1 MKNSNTYPVRSK
13 EPWVGGSEGSPVPSG
28 TSGERCPGVGSWC
41 PWPSGWWTDPYT
53 LGLCLFSPWPWW
65 GAPNPTSGTLWSHPP
80 PSDMSFSSSSS
91 SSSGSLAR
99 TSHRAARSSPWSSTA
114 NLSTTISVCSSNHTG
129 TTTNTREQDVVKPLL
144 SGALWKLSAPHLK
157 NDPLPPF
164 SCQSTPLRSLC
175 PPPLSIPLPHLNS
188 LLNWPPNNP
197 RKCLPQPTSSLL
209 PVERPWSLEQWGPSA
224 LRLYML
230 GGAGHTHLTVWE
242 RKQSIS
248 LGWSPEALHSYHLM
262 LLLSPL
268 DTKKLRKGML
278 KLNTSVLQEDKRI
291 LFLYIRPWK
300 KLLSLRG
307 NSSISFPYYY
317 VFLIFS
323 GK

>member
-1 MKNSNTYPVRSK
+1 MYIGVTIICLNQIKHDKWMKNSNTYPVRSK

-114 NLSTTISVCSSNHTG
+114 NLSTTISVCSSNRTG
-129 TTTNTREQDVVKPLL
+129 ATTNTREQDVVKPLL

-175 PPPLSIPLPHLNS
+175 PPPLSFPLPHLNS
-188 LLNWPPNNP
+188 FKDLQQSSEMPPPTHIQLTP
-197 RKCLPQPTSSLL
+197 RGKAVEPGTMTPVSS
-209 PVERPWSLEQWGPSA
+209 Q
-224 LRLYML
+224 
-230 GGAGHTHLTVWE
+230 
-242 RKQSIS
+242 
-248 LGWSPEALHSYHLM
+248 ALHARRCWTHTLDCMSEEAVHFSWLVTRSFT
-262 LLLSPL
+262 LLSPHAAL
-268 DTKKLRKGML
+268 VSTRH
-278 KLNTSVLQEDKRI
+278 
-291 LFLYIRPWK
+291 
-300 KLLSLRG
+300 
-307 NSSISFPYYY
+307 
-317 VFLIFS
+317 
-323 GK
+323 